1 VASLSGFSALPEGL
15 RLDSA
20 QGPSL
25 ETLQPPDESPFTDDD
40 REVIDVCVREHAHD
54 SLEVRVWKGKRRR
67 VRLDEFY
74 FTPMTIESGPI
85 RCSARVLLN
94 PASVIQPLQS
104 AAV

>member
-1 VASLSGFSALPEGL
+1 MVVPRQGRRERASVHEHTLVARNDAGL
-15 RLDSA
+15 TQAFER
-20 QGPSL
+20 GC
-25 ETLQPPDESPFTDDD
+25 TT
-40 REVIDVCVREHAHD
+40 
-54 SLEVRVWKGKRRR
+54 G
-67 VRLDEFY
+67 Y